1 MAEGFK
7 WFASSSDGCFEDMSE
22 KVFKTKKE
30 CYEDMRNAALEKM
43 KWNTQY
49 DEDFEDEDDE
59 WIGYHVMFSKD
70 KITHDSYSGL
80 YTYQIINV
88 GTDNAIK
95 HYHELEQMVKR
106 TKLTYSQAV
115 DLFKGHNVTTE
126 CFDLN
131 YKSICVTIGNEDGNA
146 VVSPNNVEV
155 YANGI
160 LLETIS
166 KIPY

>member
-7 WFASSSDGCFEDMSE
+7 WIASSNDGAFEDMSE

-49 DEDFEDEDDE
+49 DEDFNDEDDE
-59 WIGYHVMFSKD
+59 KIGYCVWFSQD

-80 YTYQIINV
+80 YTYQIISID
-88 GTDNAIK
+88 TDNAIK
-95 HYHELEQMVKR
+95 HYHELEEIVKR
-106 TKLTYSQAV
+106 AKLTYSQAV
-115 DLFKGHNVTTE
+115 DLFKCHNVTTE

-131 YKSICVTIGNEDGNA
+131 YKSICVTIGNKNGNA
-146 VVSPNNVEV
+146 VVSPNNVEI
-155 YANGI
+155 YADGN
-160 LLETIS
+160 LLGTIS